1 MIFLLDQ
8 GESMKFEF
16 KGKIKI
22 KGEWKPFTRV
32 VDAKTERFARE
43 KLLSLF
49 GSEHG
54 VKRRFIIIDSMQE
67 VKE

>member
-1 MIFLLDQ
+1 
-8 GESMKFEF
+8 MKFEF
-16 KGKIKI
+16 KGKIRI
-22 KGEWKPFTRV
+22 KGEYKPFTRV
-32 VDAKTERFARE
+32 IEASTEQFAKE

-54 VKRRFIIIDSMQE
+54 VKRRFIIIDSVQE